1 MPRTVAG
8 NVVTQTR
15 TWNYDPAT
23 QRLTSVT
30 QPETGTVSFTYNSD
44 GTLATKTDANS
55 GRTQYTY
62 DSYAELTQIARGGW
76 NASTSTFTEDLSER
90 VTYTYGG
97 MNPTGQG
104 RGQSN
109 YSSNTAGRVSQ
120 ITYSGPHNLSYSE
133 WYSYTAPGGVT
144 AKRLTLTSGYTNH
157 LDAYYSYDSEGR
169 MTSVQYPQQPGG
181 SALAT
186 YTYGF
191 DAMGRL
197 NTMTDQSN
205 NSLVSGVTYNAA
217 NKLLTLSGTVV
228 AESRSYNVNQQLTE
242 LYSGAYHFKYN
253 YSPTQ
258 NNGRIQSMT
267 DVASGETV
275 TYAYDTLNRLITA
288 SGAGDAQGNW
298 SQIFGYDGF
307 SNLLSKTGVNAPNV
321 TSWVVDP
328 TTNRITN
335 NGALYSANGNL
346 GQYAGSFY
354 SYDIANRAGN
364 SDATRRERFPEV
376 RLRFLESPHLRRHDP
391 GWQQLHQR
399 TDLLLW
405 RGWQEAGRLV
415 VDVAELG
422 SGADQYGDQSVVR
435 RTVTETARSP
445 AIQRQ
450 ILPVWRRSV

>member
-1 MPRTVAG
+1 MFTYDAMGRTLTTVGPDGSSTTSYVYQGNTVKVTDPAGKWKLYTMDAFGQLVQVVEPSPDANPNHVTTYLYDVLGHLVQAQMRRTVAG

-30 QPETGTVSFTYNSD
+30 QPETGTVSFTYNGD

-62 DSYAELTQIARGGW
+62 DSYAELTQISRGSW
-76 NASTSTFTEDLSER
+76 NADTSTFTEDVSER

-97 MNPTGQG
+97 TNPKGQG
-104 RGQSN
+104 QGQSN

-197 NTMTDQSN
+197 NTMTDQNN
-205 NSLVSGVTYNAA
+205 NSLVN
-217 NKLLTLSGTVV
+217 V
-228 AESRSYNVNQQLTE
+228 A
-242 LYSGAYHFKYN
+242 
-253 YSPTQ
+253 
-258 NNGRIQSMT
+258 
-267 DVASGETV
+267 
-275 TYAYDTLNRLITA
+275 
-288 SGAGDAQGNW
+288 
-298 SQIFGYDGF
+298 
-307 SNLLSKTGVNAPNV
+307 
-321 TSWVVDP
+321 
-328 TTNRITN
+328 
-335 NGALYSANGNL
+335 
-346 GQYAGSFY
+346 
-354 SYDIANRAGN
+354 
-364 SDATRRERFPEV
+364 
-376 RLRFLESPHLRRHDP
+376 
-391 GWQQLHQR
+391 
-399 TDLLLW
+399 
-405 RGWQEAGRLV
+405 
-415 VDVAELG
+415 
-422 SGADQYGDQSVVR
+422 
-435 RTVTETARSP
+435 
-445 AIQRQ
+445 
-450 ILPVWRRSV
+450 